1 MRFLCLV
8 VKLNESHAI
17 FAGSII
23 LSGGGTKKNI
33 AKKGVI
39 KKVKF
44 K

>member
-23 LSGGGTKKNI
+23 LSVGYEEKYSKERSNKKSQI
-33 AKKGVI
+33 
-39 KKVKF
+39 
-44 K
+44 